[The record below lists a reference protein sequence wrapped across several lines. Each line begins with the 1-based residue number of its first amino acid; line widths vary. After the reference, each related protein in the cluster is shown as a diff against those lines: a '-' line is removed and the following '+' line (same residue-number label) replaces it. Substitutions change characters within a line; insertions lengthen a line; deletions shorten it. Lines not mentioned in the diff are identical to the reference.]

1 MSYELSVRSYQL
13 RGTELFLTPHFSL
26 LTLFLTPDSELL
38 T

>member
-1 MSYELSVRSYQL
+1 MSYQL
-13 RGTELFLTPHFSL
+13 RSAKLFLTPHFSL